1 MDSGPPASGS
11 ALDSWRQPL
20 LDNLLGSVRVQ
31 SSVFFR
37 MTLAAPWGIAID
49 SELFHFAEKVRGG
62 GAPLAPYN
70 QLSGMRKVAF
80 HIVASGQCFL
90 DVGEGNPSIRLG
102 PGDFVVL
109 PQEHAHALKSDSR
122 GPVRPLLEQLM
133 ANPPAA
139 NGEWSSGG
147 AGATTRLVC
156 GAMKFDNTRT
166 NPILAALPQLIH
178 VKASDDG
185 APSWLN
191 LTIQHVIDELDSDR
205 PGVESVVRRL
215 ADILFI
221 GAVRSYVEQGMSMA
235 RSGWLAAINDEQI
248 GRAVALLHSEPSR
261 PWSVVMLADC
271 VALSR
276 SAFAAR
282 FRQLLGEPPVHYL
295 TRVRLDNAAKRLRT
309 TNDKLVVIASAAG
322 YDSAS
327 AFTRAFERHI
337 GMSPGTYRRTHIES

>member
-1 MDSGPPASGS
+1 MGLARAATGS
-11 ALDSWRQPL
+11 AVDSWRQPL
-20 LDNLLGSVRVQ
+20 LDSILGSIGVH

-49 SELFHFAEKVRGG
+49 SELFHFAGKLGG
-62 GAPLAPYN
+62 GGTPRTPPDRLP
-70 QLSGMRKVAF
+70 GTRMVAF
-80 HIVASGQCFL
+80 HVVASGECFL
-90 DVGEGNPSIRLG
+90 DVDEANHSIRLG

-109 PQEHAHALKSDSR
+109 PQEHAHALKSDSGWR
-122 GPVRPLLEQLM
+122 ARPLLEQLM
-133 ANPPAA
+133 AKPPSA

-147 AGATTRLVC
+147 AGTTTRLVC

-166 NPILAALPQLIH
+166 NPILGALPPLIH

-185 APSWLN
+185 APSWLS
-191 LTIQHVIDELDSDR
+191 LTVQHVIDELDSDR

-221 GAVRSYVEQGMSMA
+221 GAVRSYVEQGIHTA
-235 RSGWLAAINDEQI
+235 ESGWLAAINDEQI
-248 GRAVALLHSEPSR
+248 GRVVALLHREPSR
-261 PWSVVMLADC
+261 PWSVVMLADY

-282 FRQLLGEPPVHYL
+282 FSQLLGEPPLRYL
-295 TRVRLDNAAKRLRT
+295 TRVRLDNAAKQLRM
-309 TNDKLVVIASAAG
+309 TNDKLVVIASSAG

-337 GMSPGTYRRTHIES
+337 GMSPGMYRRTHMEL

>member
-1 MDSGPPASGS
+1 MGVAQGAIGS
-11 ALDSWRQPL
+11 AADSWRQPL
-20 LDNLLGSVRVQ
+20 LDSILGSIGVH

-49 SELFHFAEKVRGG
+49 SELFQFAGKLQGG
-62 GAPLAPYN
+62 GAPLAPPD

-80 HIVASGQCFL
+80 HVVASGECFL
-90 DVGEGNPSIRLG
+90 DVDEANHSIRLG

-122 GPVRPLLEQLM
+122 GHATRLLEQLM
-133 ANPPAA
+133 ANPPLA
-139 NGEWSSGG
+139 NGEWSNAG

-156 GAMKFDNTRT
+156 GAMKFDNAKT
-166 NPILAALPQLIH
+166 NPILAALPPMIH

-191 LTIQHVIDELDSDR
+191 LTVQHVIDELDSDR

-221 GAVRSYVEQGMSMA
+221 GAVRSYVEQGITTA

-248 GRAVALLHSEPSR
+248 GRAVALLHSEPGR
-261 PWSVVMLADC
+261 PWSVVMLADS

-282 FRQLLGEPPVHYL
+282 FRQLLGEPPLHYL
-295 TRVRLDNAAKRLRT
+295 TRVRLDNAAKQLRM
-309 TNDKLVVIASAAG
+309 TNDKLVVIASTAG

-327 AFTRAFERHI
+327 AFTRAFERHV
-337 GMSPGTYRRTHIES
+337 GMSPGMYRRTHIEH